1 MLKTFFFIPSD
12 KEKFVRNVSSIDAD
26 CFVFDLEDA
35 IAIHETK
42 ACLERLNKLELH
54 DNYYVRPRIEFNK
67 GNIPN
72 VKMLNELID
81 IGFRKF
87 LIPKISKLDELKNL
101 QKVLMLKEN
110 YEFEKHQF
118 ILLVEDPLCLMNLKE
133 IVKSKIINITGITLG
148 SHDYTNLMGMKHTP
162 YYLFFAR
169 NYVLNVAKAYDLIA
183 IDIASMNISDEQEFS
198 SECIDAFNMGYDAKF
213 VLHPQQLEVIN
224 NTEYFSK
231 EEVKNALE
239 IYEEIK
245 TMDLVKFS
253 VIKVNGK
260 LYEKPHLK
268 RIMKIIEWNKNS
280 TSSLDNN
287 KN

>member
-35 IAIHETK
+35 VAKNEAK
-42 ACLERLNKLELH
+42 ACLERLNRLELH
-54 DNYYVRPRIEFNK
+54 DNYYVRPRIEFND

-72 VKMLNELID
+72 LKMLNELIN

-87 LIPKISKLDELKNL
+87 LIPKVSKLEELKYV
-101 QKVLMLKEN
+101 QKVLMLDEN
-110 YEFEKHQF
+110 YEFKNNQF
-118 ILLVEDPLCLMNLKE
+118 ILLIENPLCLMNLKE
-133 IVKSKIINITGITLG
+133 IVTSKIINITGITLG
-148 SHDYTNLMGMKHTP
+148 SHDYTNVVGMKHTSH
-162 YYLFFAR
+162 YLFFAR

-183 IDIASMNISDEQEFS
+183 IDIASMNISDEEGFS
-198 SECIDAFNMGYDAKF
+198 NECLDAFNMGYDAKF
-213 VLHPQQLEVIN
+213 VLHPQQLEVLKK
-224 NTEYFSK
+224 TEYFYQ

-245 TMDLVKFS
+245 TMDLDKFS

-260 LYEKPHLK
+260 LYERPHLK
-268 RIMKIIEWNKNS
+268 RIMKIVEWNKNN
-280 TSSLDNN
+280 TSISDNN
-287 KN
+287 

>member
-35 IAIHETK
+35 VAKNEAK
-42 ACLERLNKLELH
+42 ACLERLNRLELH
-54 DNYYVRPRIEFNK
+54 DNYYVRPRIEFND

-72 VKMLNELID
+72 LKILNELID

-87 LIPKISKLDELKNL
+87 LIPKVSKLDELKYV
-101 QKVLMLKEN
+101 QKVLMLDEN
-110 YEFEKHQF
+110 YEFENNQF
-118 ILLVEDPLCLMNLKE
+118 ILLVENPLCLMNLKE
-133 IVKSKIINITGITLG
+133 IITSKIINITGITLG
-148 SHDYTNLMGMKHTP
+148 SHDYTNVVGMKHTSH
-162 YYLFFAR
+162 YLSFAR

-183 IDIASMNISDEQEFS
+183 IDIASMNISDEEGFS
-198 SECIDAFNMGYDAKF
+198 NECMDAFNMGYDAKF
-213 VLHPQQLEVIN
+213 VLHPQQLEVLKK
-224 NTEYFSK
+224 TEYFYQ

-245 TMDLVKFS
+245 TMDLDKFS

-260 LYEKPHLK
+260 LYERPHLK
-268 RIMKIIEWNKNS
+268 RIMKIVEWNKNN
-280 TSSLDNN
+280 TSISDNN
-287 KN
+287 

>member
-1 MLKTFFFIPSD
+1 
-12 KEKFVRNVSSIDAD
+12 
-26 CFVFDLEDA
+26 
-35 IAIHETK
+35 
-42 ACLERLNKLELH
+42 
-54 DNYYVRPRIEFNK
+54 
-67 GNIPN
+67 
-72 VKMLNELID
+72 
-81 IGFRKF
+81 
-87 LIPKISKLDELKNL
+87 
-101 QKVLMLKEN
+101 
-110 YEFEKHQF
+110 
-118 ILLVEDPLCLMNLKE
+118 
-133 IVKSKIINITGITLG
+133 
-148 SHDYTNLMGMKHTP
+148 
-162 YYLFFAR
+162 
-169 NYVLNVAKAYDLIA
+169 
-183 IDIASMNISDEQEFS
+183 MNISDEQEFS

-224 NTEYFSK
+224 KTEYFSK